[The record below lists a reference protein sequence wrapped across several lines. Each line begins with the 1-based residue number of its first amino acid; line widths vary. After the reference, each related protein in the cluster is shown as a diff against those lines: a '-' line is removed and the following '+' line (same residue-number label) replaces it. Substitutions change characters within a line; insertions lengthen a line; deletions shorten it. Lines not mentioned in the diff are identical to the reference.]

1 MPATLGALLAEARQR
16 LVQAGIADASL
27 EARLLFEHFTGT
39 ERKDAIASP
48 ERPVADAEA
57 QALEAALTRRLQG
70 EPVHRIIG
78 EREFYGLPLRLSTE
92 TLEPRPDTETLVELA
107 LPAARRLLEQ
117 SGSCRILD
125 LGTGTGAIALALL
138 SALPGASA
146 LGVDISADAL
156 ATAATNADIN
166 GYGTRFMT
174 LKSDWTAEVHDKFDL
189 IVSNPPYIP
198 TSDVEMLDPMVRDF
212 DPFRALD
219 GGEDGLRFYRLIAED
234 GRRLLNPNG
243 FVAVEIGHTQKEDT
257 LSIFRAHGF
266 ALINSASDLG
276 GRDRALL
283 FALAEAP

>member
-1 MPATLGALLAEARQR
+1 MPATLGAILAEARQR
-16 LVQAGIADASL
+16 LVQAGIADAGL
-27 EARLLFEHFTGT
+27 EARLLVEHFTRT
-39 ERKDAIASP
+39 ERKEAIVSP
-48 ERPVADAEA
+48 ERPIGDAEA
-57 QALEAALTRRLQG
+57 LALDAALARRLRG

-78 EREFYGLPLRLSTE
+78 EREFYGLPLKLSAG

-117 SGSCRILD
+117 TGSCRILD

-156 ATAATNADIN
+156 ATAAANADMN
-166 GYGTRFMT
+166 GYGTRFTT
-174 LKSDWTAEVHDKFDL
+174 LKSDWTAEVQGKFDL

-198 TSDVEMLDPMVRDF
+198 TRDIEMLDPMVRDF
-212 DPFRALD
+212 DPLRALD

-234 GRRLLNPNG
+234 GRRLLDPQG
-243 FVAVEIGHTQKEDT
+243 VIAVEIGHTQNEDT
-257 LSIFRAHGF
+257 VSIFQTHGF
-266 ALINSASDLG
+266 ALINSACDLG

-283 FALAEAP
+283 FVLAEAP